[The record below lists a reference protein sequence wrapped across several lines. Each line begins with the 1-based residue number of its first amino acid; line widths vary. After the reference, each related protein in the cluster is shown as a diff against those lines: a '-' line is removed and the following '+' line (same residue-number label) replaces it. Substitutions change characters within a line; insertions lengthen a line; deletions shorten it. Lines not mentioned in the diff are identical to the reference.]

1 MQSNSAYM
9 NAEILSVGTELL
21 LGQILDTH
29 AVTMAKLL
37 ASCGISCNRRAT
49 VGDNLDRIVATL
61 QEMLARADVVV
72 TIGGLGPTV
81 DDLTRDA
88 IALALGDELVHEPE
102 VERRLKAFYTLR
114 KLPWIETVA
123 RQALR
128 PESAVLIDNPNGTA
142 PGLLCQKNGKVVIA
156 LPGPKG
162 EFVPMAEGP
171 VQQFLSRLDGENV
184 IHSRV
189 LRICGMG
196 ESEVESKVVELMAGE
211 NPSLAPYAHTGEV
224 HLRITARAS
233 SEAAA
238 DLLIDP
244 VEAQIRAILGS
255 RVFGVDETTL
265 EQATIELAVARH
277 VTLAVAESMTGGGLG
292 ERLSSVAGASRTFV
306 GGVISYSQTAKI
318 ELLDVDPETLESF
331 GPVSAEV
338 VREMA
343 EGARTCLQSDFG
355 VAVSGNAGP
364 TSDVDNKPVG
374 LVFVAVAGPRGT
386 VVEEAKFRGT
396 REDIR
401 RRATQLA
408 LLRLREALLELAPT
422 PTSRP

>member
-1 MQSNSAYM
+1 M

-49 VGDNLDRIVATL
+49 VGDNLDRIVETL

-88 IALALGDELVHEPE
+88 IALALGDSLVEEPE
-102 VERRLKAFYTLR
+102 VERRLRAFYALR

-156 LPGPKG
+156 LPGPRG
-162 EFVPMAEGP
+162 EFDPMAEGP
-171 VQQFLSRLDGENV
+171 VRQFLSRLDGENV

-196 ESEVESKVVELMAGE
+196 ESEVESKVVDLMAGE

-233 SEAAA
+233 SEAEA
-238 DLLIDP
+238 DGLIDP
-244 VEAQIRAILGS
+244 VEAQIRSILGS
-255 RVFGVDETTL
+255 RVFGVDGTTL
-265 EQATIELAVARH
+265 EQATIELAIARH

-292 ERLSSVAGASRTFV
+292 ERLSSVPGSSSAFL
-306 GGVISYSQTAKI
+306 GGVICYGRTVKVN
-318 ELLDVDPETLESF
+318 LLGVAEATLDKF
-331 GPVSAEV
+331 GPVSSEV
-338 VREMA
+338 A
-343 EGARTCLQSDFG
+343 IALAKGARTRVGSDY
-355 VAVSGNAGP
+355 AVGITGNAGP

-374 LVFVAVAGPRGT
+374 LVFVAVAGPAGT
-386 VVEEAKFRGT
+386 TVEEAKFRGT

-408 LLRLREALLELAPT
+408 LLRLRDALLELEKP
-422 PTSRP
+422 PLEGRLEG